1 MKNIFKLVVL
11 TLLLSSCAVTNQH
24 YISHGLDPEFSYVE
38 LKLDDI
44 QYLGETEISYEYS
57 KYLFIGTRVISING
71 ELPDNSEKHYVEI
84 PTSVLGNIRSIF
96 EPNMKRALYK
106 AYLEF
111 PNADYIEVTKTNV
124 ETHKMFLG
132 RKIRKSAIV
141 KAYKYK
147 YAN

>member
-1 MKNIFKLVVL
+1 MRNILKLIVL
-11 TLLLSSCAVTNQH
+11 TIVLSSCAVTN
-24 YISHGLDPEFSYVE
+24 SHNFGDSLRSRSYVE

-57 KYLFIGTRVISING
+57 RYLFVGTRVISING
-71 ELPDNSEKHYVEI
+71 ELPNNSEKHYVEL
-84 PTSVLGNIRSIF
+84 PTNALSNIWSIF

-106 AYLEF
+106 AYLEY
-111 PNADYIEVTKTNV
+111 PNADYIEITTTNV

-132 RKIRKSAIV
+132 RKIRKSATV

-147 YAN
+147 YASK